1 MTLASFPELQKLPRR
16 QKLRLADELWQAGV
30 SDKMPVTLAQKRL
43 LDARWAAYRSGKCKR
58 LSMAELE
65 RRVAQR

>member
-43 LDARWAAYRSGKCKR
+43 LDVRWAAYRSGKSKR
-58 LSMAELE
+58 LSLAELE
-65 RRVAQR
+65 RRVSQR